1 MRVQLEKLDKKPR
14 LHLFLSLDTK
24 NGITKVVE
32 RDTNASDGEESVVR
46 VDNELRTGVLEKVK
60 H

>member
-1 MRVQLEKLDKKPR
+1 MVRVQLEKLDKKTR
-14 LHLFLSLDTK
+14 LHLFLRLDTK

-46 VDNELRTGVLEKVK
+46 VDDELRTGVLEK
-60 H
+60 